1 MGRREMREHIFK
13 LLFLREFNPSEEMP
27 EQIRMYFESLEE
39 LTPMNEVYMQDK
51 YGKILEHLAEIDEV
65 LNQASSA
72 WKVSRM
78 SKVDVNI
85 LRLAVYEMKY
95 DEDVPVKVA
104 INEAVELAKKF
115 GGDDSS
121 SFVNGIL
128 GKIAKELS

>member
-13 LLFLREFNPSEEMP
+13 LLFLREFNQSEEMP

-39 LTPMNEVYMQDK
+39 LAPMNEAYMQNK
-51 YGKILEHLAEIDEV
+51 YEKILECLAEIDGI
-65 LNQASSA
+65 LNQSSSG

-121 SFVNGIL
+121 SFFNGIL

>member
-1 MGRREMREHIFK
+1 MGRREMRDHIFK
-13 LLFLREFNPSEEMP
+13 LLFLREFNQSEEMP

-39 LTPMNEVYMQDK
+39 LAPMNEAYMQNK
-51 YGKILEHLAEIDEV
+51 YEKILECLAEIDGI
-65 LNQASSA
+65 LNQSSSG

>member
-13 LLFLREFNPSEEMP
+13 LLFLREFNQSEEMP

-39 LTPMNEVYMQDK
+39 LAPMNEAYMQNK
-51 YGKILEHLAEIDEV
+51 YEKILECLAEIDGI
-65 LNQASSA
+65 LNQSSSG

-104 INEAVELAKKF
+104 INEADRKSV
-115 GGDDSS
+115 
-121 SFVNGIL
+121 V
-128 GKIAKELS
+128 